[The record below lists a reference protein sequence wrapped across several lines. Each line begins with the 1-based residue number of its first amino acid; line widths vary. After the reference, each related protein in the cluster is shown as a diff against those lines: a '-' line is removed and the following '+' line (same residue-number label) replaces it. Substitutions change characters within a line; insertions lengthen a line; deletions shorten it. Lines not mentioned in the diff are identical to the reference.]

1 MHLDDYRGGFPM
13 NVLIVYC
20 HPSNNSFTCKLKDAF
35 IEGLTEAGHEYEIS
49 DLYDMKFQPTISES
63 EYMFDS
69 EGQQSAGHLSGDI
82 AKEQIKIQTSDA
94 VVFIFP
100 MFWSASPA
108 MLMGWFQRVMTK
120 DFAYGDCAKMNKLQK
135 ACCMVTMADDSST
148 EHGLSHINALKAT
161 MINSKIFSNSE
172 VNEFD
177 VFDRLS
183 SDKGDAYKKEY
194 LEKARRLG
202 KSF

>member
-1 MHLDDYRGGFPM
+1 M

-20 HPSNNSFTCKLKDAF
+20 HPSESSFTCKVKDAF

-49 DLYDMKFQPTISES
+49 DLYGMKFVPTLSES
-63 EYMFDS
+63 EYLFDS
-69 EGQQSAGHLSGDI
+69 CQDCSEGHLSGDI

-108 MLMGWFQRVMTK
+108 MLVGWFQRVMTK
-120 DFAYGDCAKMNKLQK
+120 DFAYGDSAKMNRLKK
-135 ACCMVTMADDSST
+135 ACCFVTMADDS
-148 EHGLSHINALKAT
+148 EAELGRSHINALKAT
-161 MINSKIFSNSE
+161 MINSKIFANSE

-177 VFDRLS
+177 VFDNLASGKREELM
-183 SDKGDAYKKEY
+183 AEY
-194 LEKARRLG
+194 LRQAKELG